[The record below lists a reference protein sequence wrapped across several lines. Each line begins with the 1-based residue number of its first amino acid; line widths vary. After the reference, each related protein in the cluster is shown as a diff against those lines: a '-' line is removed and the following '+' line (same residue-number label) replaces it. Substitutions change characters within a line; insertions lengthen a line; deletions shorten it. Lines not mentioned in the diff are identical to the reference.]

1 MPHDAALRLTLAR
14 VLVAPEFL
22 YKMEEPAAGAS
33 QAPVNDSELAARLS
47 YFLWSSTPDA
57 ELREFAAAN
66 RLHAPETLRAQA
78 RRMLADDRV
87 GRLANEFAGH
97 WLHTYG
103 FDHFD
108 EKSEQ
113 MFPTFA
119 EVRTAMNEEPIM
131 FFTDFFQSDR
141 SVLDLL
147 EADYTFLNETLAKH
161 YGLTGVTG
169 GEWRRVDGVR
179 ARGRGGILGF
189 GAVLAK
195 QSGASRTSPILRG
208 NWLSETLLGE
218 RLPRPPKG
226 VPVLPD
232 DATATAEL
240 TERQLTERHVNDPIC
255 ARCHDRIDPF
265 GFALEH
271 FDAIGRFRET
281 DVADRQI
288 DTRVKLA
295 DGTEFN
301 GLDGLRDYLL
311 HQRRDAFVRQFCRK
325 LLGYALG
332 RSVILSDQPLLEKM
346 EEGLAAN
353 DWRVGIA
360 IEEIVNSRQFREI
373 RGQTA
378 ALDDV
383 AQN

>member
-1 MPHDAALRLTLAR
+1 
-14 VLVAPEFL
+14 
-22 YKMEEPAAGAS
+22 
-33 QAPVNDSELAARLS
+33 
-47 YFLWSSTPDA
+47 
-57 ELREFAAAN
+57 
-66 RLHAPETLRAQA
+66 
-78 RRMLADDRV
+78 
-87 GRLANEFAGH
+87 
-97 WLHTYG
+97 
-103 FDHFD
+103 
-108 EKSEQ
+108 
-113 MFPTFA
+113 
-119 EVRTAMNEEPIM
+119 MNEEPIR
-131 FFTDFFQSDR
+131 FFQDLFQR
-141 SVLDLL
+141 DGSVLDLL
-147 EADYTFLNETLAKH
+147 DADYTFVNETLANH
-161 YGLTGVTG
+161 YGLNGVSG
-169 GEWRRVDGVR
+169 DEWRRVEGVR

-232 DATATAEL
+232 DAGATAEL
-240 TERQLTERHVNDPIC
+240 TERQLTEKHVNDPSC

-281 DVADRQI
+281 DAAGRVI

-295 DGTEFN
+295 DGTEFD
-301 GLDGLRDYLL
+301 GLDGLRDYFL

-332 RSVILSDQPLLEKM
+332 RGVILSDQPLLEKI
-346 EEGLAAN
+346 EERLAAN
-353 DWRVGIA
+353 GWRVSIA

-373 RGQTA
+373 RGQA
-378 ALDDV
+378 VAFDDV